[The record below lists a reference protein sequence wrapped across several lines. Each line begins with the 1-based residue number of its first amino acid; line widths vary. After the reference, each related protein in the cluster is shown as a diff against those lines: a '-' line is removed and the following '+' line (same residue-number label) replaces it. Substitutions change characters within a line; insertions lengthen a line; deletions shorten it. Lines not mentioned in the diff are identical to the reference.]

1 MKHKPHP
8 IKTTLTLFAALV
20 LLSLVSLPVQA
31 QPPGDGAF
39 QTDFESA
46 QLEEGWETTPDTTI
60 SEGALRLYGGN
71 FAMRLGQWGDQ
82 TTQIRLRFN
91 TTMGEFLIHY
101 FANDQGSYNLVF
113 LPEMIVLEK
122 GTGPQNNT
130 LLAETPNTL
139 TTDTWIELS
148 INVQAGQHTI
158 TVDGQNILTATD
170 PNPLLPGAIGFRKFG
185 SDSVD
190 IDSISLTPSTTTTQP
205 PQENPVGEA
214 PMVEQP
220 TPTTAPTEEPA
231 NLFETVQGLFDT
243 QGTQVDLLTFVI
255 NLLLSVVLAYIL
267 GRVYIYW
274 GGSLSN
280 RRKFAANFM
289 LMTVTTTFIILVVR
303 SSVALSL
310 GLVGALSIVRFRTA
324 VKEPEELAY
333 LFFAIG
339 IGIGLGDNQRVIT
352 IVAFAIAVA
361 LIGLLKL
368 FRHREADVNLHLT
381 VTSHNPD
388 SLNLEQIMAA
398 LKPHT
403 AKLKLLRMDEA
414 NNILETAFLVEF
426 EHIDDLNQA
435 KQALHQLSPDAA
447 ITFLDNKGI
456 W

>member
-1 MKHKPHP
+1 MTPK
-8 IKTTLTLFAALV
+8 KTLSISTLIILTVLALIPTQV
-20 LLSLVSLPVQA
+20 WA
-31 QPPGDGAF
+31 QPPGDTAF
-39 QTDFESA
+39 STDFETDR
-46 QLEEGWETTPDTTI
+46 LGEGWESTPDVTI

-71 FAMRLGQWGDQ
+71 FAMRVGRWGDQ
-82 TTQIRLRFN
+82 NTQIRLRFN
-91 TTMGEFLIHY
+91 NSMGEFLIHY
-101 FANDQGSYNLVF
+101 FAGEQGSYNLVI
-113 LPEMIVLEK
+113 LPEVIILEK
-122 GTGPQNNT
+122 GSGPDNIT
-130 LLAETPNTL
+130 PLGETPNTL
-139 TTDTWIELS
+139 QTDTWIDLGIS
-148 INVQAGQHTI
+148 VNAGLHTI
-158 TVDGQNILTATD
+158 TLNGETAITVSD
-170 PNPLLPGAIGFRKFG
+170 PEPLLSGGIGFRKFG
-185 SDSVD
+185 GGSVD
-190 IDSISLTPSTTTTQP
+190 IDSLSLTPTG
-205 PQENPVGEA
+205 NPAEAPGGPGEA
-214 PMVEQP
+214 PATTDPVP
-220 TPTTAPTEEPA
+220 TPTAAETTGT

-267 GRVYIYW
+267 GRVYIHW

-352 IVAFAIAVA
+352 IVAFAIAIA
-361 LIGLLKL
+361 IIGLLNL
-368 FRHREADVNLHLT
+368 FRHQEADVNLHLT
-381 VTSHNPD
+381 ITSHNPQQ
-388 SLNLEQIMAA
+388 LTLEGIMTA

-403 AKLKLLRMDEA
+403 VKLKLLRMDEA
-414 NNILETAFLVEF
+414 NQILETAFLVEF
-426 EHIDDLNQA
+426 KHIEDLNQA
-435 KQALHQLSPDAA
+435 KAAIHALSPDAS